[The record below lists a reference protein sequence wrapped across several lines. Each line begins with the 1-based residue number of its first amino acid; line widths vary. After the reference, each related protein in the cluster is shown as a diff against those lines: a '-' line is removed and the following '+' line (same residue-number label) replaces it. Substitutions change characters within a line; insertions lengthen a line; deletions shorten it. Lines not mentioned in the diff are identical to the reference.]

1 MAEFVSTYVGNKFAH
16 PAFIEIPLIFPD
28 EFYHTPPE
36 NQDLILIF
44 FYYFEEWQNCFL
56 CHKSD
61 TIPQC
66 IDIFPSVGD
75 SLLVF
80 SVLCCFS
87 FSYDVLYA
95 ISHPS
100 KLYKHQLL

>member
-1 MAEFVSTYVGNKFAH
+1 MKFS
-16 PAFIEIPLIFPD
+16 EK
-28 EFYHTPPE
+28 FYHTPPPE
-36 NQDLILIF
+36 NQDIILNF
-44 FYYFEEWQNCFL
+44 FYYFEEKQNSIL
-56 CHKSD
+56 CRKIV

-87 FSYDVLYA
+87 FSYEVLYA
-95 ISHPS
+95 ISHPG
-100 KLYKHQLL
+100 KLYKHHLL